1 MNKLYQRINIP
12 IININISLALVL
24 MLNFILKIIYINA
37 LPLEGDEPFTVFFCQ
52 GTLPELIEMI
62 KTENNPPLHFLL
74 LSIWVKIFGISPF
87 SVRFL
92 SYLFSCFTVIY
103 IYKIGSNFF
112 SHFVGFFASLF
123 FTFSSLNM
131 LFSHEARVYSLFAFL
146 TAGAFF
152 YFLKCLKSKT
162 ANNNFIK
169 LTLFNSL
176 IIYAHFFGFIV
187 LFIQVLTLIYII
199 INNKIEFKKF
209 IYSYIAVFLLYLPYL
224 IIFINRFLYSTSNGT
239 WVSPPTDISAL
250 YFMLWSFCNVPFITV
265 LLIVFLLMALF
276 IYLFKQKNKDI
287 NFQTILVLIWTF
299 VPFIGMYIL
308 SFKVPMYLDRYLV
321 FVSIGFYL
329 IFALAIYN
337 LRVLLNIK
345 YVYILSFA
353 VSLLFIISFEPKKEI
368 DKRKANECAL
378 KIKEIK
384 EKNPSTLVI
393 LSPDYTFRTFS
404 YHYNREYFNDYK
416 NTITLLNNE
425 NIFPVNNINLIPN
438 HILKLKNDIVFID
451 NWASLVDSKETI
463 KSYIDSLKTNGK
475 KVEDFKIGGTK
486 ITYLNQ

>member
-1 MNKLYQRINIP
+1 MNKLYKGYNFKFFKLD
-12 IININISLALVL
+12 LALL
-24 MLNFILKIIYINA
+24 LLIMLNFILKVIYINA
-37 LPLEGDEPFTVFFCQ
+37 LPLEGDEPFTVFFSQ
-52 GTLPELIEMI
+52 GTLPELIDMI

-74 LSIWVKIFGISPF
+74 LSFWVKIFGISPF

-103 IYKIGSNFF
+103 IYKIGSKFF
-112 SHFVGFFASLF
+112 SHFVGFFSSLF

-152 YFLKCLKSKT
+152 YFLNCLKSKAT
-162 ANNNFIK
+162 NKYFIK

-187 LFIQVLTLIYII
+187 LFIQVLTLIYLII
-199 INNKIEFKKF
+199 KNKIDIKNF
-209 IYSYIAVFLLYLPYL
+209 IYSYSAVFILYLPYL

-250 YFMLWSFCNVPFITV
+250 YFMLWSFCNAPFITV

-276 IYLFKQKNKDI
+276 IYLFKQKNKVI
-287 NFQTILVLIWTF
+287 NFQTLLVLVWTF

-329 IFALAIYN
+329 IFALAIYK
-337 LRVLLNIK
+337 LRVLFNIK
-345 YVYILSFA
+345 YVYILAFA
-353 VSLLFIISFEPKKEI
+353 VSLLFVISFEPKKEI

-393 LSPDYTFRTFS
+393 LSPDYTFRTFT
-404 YHYNREYFNDYK
+404 YHYNRKYFIDYK

-438 HILKLKNDIVFID
+438 HILKLNNDIVFID

-463 KSYIDSLKTNGK
+463 KSYIDSLKAIGK
-475 KVEDFKIGGTK
+475 NVEDFKIGGTN
-486 ITYLNQ
+486 ITYLKH